1 MTETF
6 LPHLTN
12 DILDHS
18 VVKAGVLNRGIVR
31 RGQFHKRFTSTF
43 YLLRSQKRI
52 NTVKLLVLFALL
64 GSVHVKAAH
73 KMLAKLTP
81 GIKSAANSYNS
92 LIFLYLINKLNDAIK
107 ARLG

>member
-6 LPHLTN
+6 FPHLTN

-18 VVKAGVLNRGIVR
+18 VVKAGVLNRGIVS
-31 RGQFHKRFTSTF
+31 RGQFHKRFTSSF
-43 YLLRSQKRI
+43 YLLRFQKRI

-64 GSVHVKAAH
+64 GSVRVKAAH

-81 GIKSAANSYNS
+81 GIKSAANSHNS
-92 LIFLYLINKLNDAIK
+92 LILYLINNLLNDAI
-107 ARLG
+107 